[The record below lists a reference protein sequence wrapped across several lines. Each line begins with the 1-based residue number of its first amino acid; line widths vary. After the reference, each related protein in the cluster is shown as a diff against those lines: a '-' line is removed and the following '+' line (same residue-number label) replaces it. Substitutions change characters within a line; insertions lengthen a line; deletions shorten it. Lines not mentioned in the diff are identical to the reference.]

1 LARSDHT
8 HAITGFATGTG
19 SASGANTADVT
30 LATNSGLSFTSANT
44 LLTIGT
50 PTSVGGSSTN
60 SVTTNTHS
68 HAVSGL
74 TYSNFAASTVA
85 ANSIVGNATT
95 GATVPTDIAIPA
107 STFVG
112 RIATGNVIA
121 MTTTQ
126 ARTLL
131 NVADGATANIG
142 TVQKYSTT
150 IGDASATSFV
160 LTHGF
165 NTRDVIVQIAEAGTP
180 WARVETDVE
189 ITSLT
194 TVTVRFTVA
203 PSSGQYRVNIMS

>member
-1 LARSDHT
+1 
-8 HAITGFATGTG
+8 
-19 SASGANTADVT
+19 
-30 LATNSGLSFTSANT
+30 
-44 LLTIGT
+44 
-50 PTSVGGSSTN
+50 
-60 SVTTNTHS
+60 
-68 HAVSGL
+68 
-74 TYSNFAASTVA
+74 
-85 ANSIVGNATT
+85 VGNATT

-126 ARTLL
+126 ARKLL